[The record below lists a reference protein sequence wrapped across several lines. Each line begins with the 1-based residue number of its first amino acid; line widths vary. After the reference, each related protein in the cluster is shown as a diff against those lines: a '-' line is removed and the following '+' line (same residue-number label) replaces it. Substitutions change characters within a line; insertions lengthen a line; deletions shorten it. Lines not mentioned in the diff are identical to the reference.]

1 MIVPVSGHLLKA
13 RHLNIKERNTP
24 IITQIILG
32 ETQKRFMYPD
42 SEILFPPR
50 CIQQLRDLRGPK
62 WQRLIEHI
70 TMLPDNHEE
79 VLAFGLMMIKLG
91 SCLTCDL
98 DSYRAS
104 LGCCTC
110 ARRTISGFKGD
121 DTTLIDTYSKALDD
135 VRGYVVKEQP
145 LCVDIL
151 LKEKLEPPSRRH

>member
-1 MIVPVSGHLLKA
+1 
-13 RHLNIKERNTP
+13 
-24 IITQIILG
+24 
-32 ETQKRFMYPD
+32 MYPD

-62 WQRLIEHI
+62 WQSLIERI
-70 TMLPDNHEE
+70 STLPNNHEE
-79 VLAFGLMMIKLG
+79 ILAFGLMMIKLG

-121 DTTLIDTYSKALDD
+121 DASLIDTYQKALSD
-135 VRGYVVKEQP
+135 VQGFTAKEQP
-145 LCVDIL
+145 MSVSL
-151 LKEKLEPPSRRH
+151 LLEEELEPFPRRR

>member
-1 MIVPVSGHLLKA
+1 MLQALPY
-13 RHLNIKERNTP
+13 KESP
-24 IITQIILG
+24 LG
-32 ETQKRFMYPD
+32 LVDALGPDFVLGALTEGKMYPD

-50 CIQQLRDLRGPK
+50 CIQQLRDLRGPE
-62 WQRLIEHI
+62 WQHLIERVAFLAH
-70 TMLPDNHEE
+70 NHEE

-121 DTTLIDTYSKALDD
+121 DTSLIELYEKALAD
-135 VRGYVVKEQP
+135 VQAFVDKEQP
-145 LCVDIL
+145 LSVAL
-151 LKEKLEPPSRRH
+151 LLREKSPQST

>member
-1 MIVPVSGHLLKA
+1 
-13 RHLNIKERNTP
+13 
-24 IITQIILG
+24 
-32 ETQKRFMYPD
+32 MYPD

-62 WQRLIEHI
+62 WQNLVQRVM
-70 TMLPDNHEE
+70 TLPHNHEE
-79 VLAFGLMMIKLG
+79 VLAFGLLLIKLG

-121 DTTLIDTYSKALDD
+121 DTELLGRYNKMLQEVETYIAREDRPLSVRLMLEEQLKAVLN
-135 VRGYVVKEQP
+135 RTPY
-145 LCVDIL
+145 
-151 LKEKLEPPSRRH
+151 

>member
-1 MIVPVSGHLLKA
+1 
-13 RHLNIKERNTP
+13 
-24 IITQIILG
+24 
-32 ETQKRFMYPD
+32 MYPD

-62 WQRLIEHI
+62 WQHLIERIAFLAH
-70 TMLPDNHEE
+70 NHEE

-110 ARRTISGFKGD
+110 ARRTIGGFKGD
-121 DTTLIDTYSKALDD
+121 DTSLIELFEQSLADIQAYTD
-135 VRGYVVKEQP
+135 KEQP
-145 LCVDIL
+145 LSVAL
-151 LKEKLEPPSRRH
+151 LLREKSLQSSDD